1 MRYML
6 KVLLVI
12 SLTFAATFLV
22 MKSMGWL
29 SVEQVTGWLAL
40 ASKLSPLTLS
50 AIVIALLFLDLFIAM
65 PTLTIIILAGYFLG
79 YPLAAIVVFVGILLA
94 ALSGYFLSFYCGE
107 RLLRALLKDE
117 CKRCQA
123 IAAFNANGAAM
134 IILARAM
141 PILPEATAC
150 MAGISKMRFSRF
162 IGYWLIGAVPYT
174 LIATY
179 AGSISSYTNPKPALL
194 IGLVLPFSLWLCWC
208 GYFHLKRR
216 AVRYKQ
222 RDQKAL

>member
-29 SVEQVTGWLAL
+29 SVEQVTGWLAQ
-40 ASKLSPLTLS
+40 ASQLSLFTLS

-65 PTLTIIILAGYFLG
+65 PTLTIIILSGYFLG
-79 YPLAAIVVFVGILLA
+79 HPLAATVVFTGIFSA
-94 ALSGYFLSFYCGE
+94 ALVGYFLSLYYGD
-107 RLLRALLKDE
+107 RLLSVLLKDE
-117 CKRCQA
+117 DKRSEA
-123 IAAFNANGAAM
+123 MAAFNANGAAM
-134 IILARAM
+134 IILARAL

-162 IGYWLIGAVPYT
+162 MGYWLIGAGPYT

-179 AGSISSYTNPKPALL
+179 AGSISSYANPKPALL
-194 IGLVLPFSLWLCWC
+194 IGLALSLSLWLCWC

-216 AVRYKQ
+216 IVKS
-222 RDQKAL
+222 K